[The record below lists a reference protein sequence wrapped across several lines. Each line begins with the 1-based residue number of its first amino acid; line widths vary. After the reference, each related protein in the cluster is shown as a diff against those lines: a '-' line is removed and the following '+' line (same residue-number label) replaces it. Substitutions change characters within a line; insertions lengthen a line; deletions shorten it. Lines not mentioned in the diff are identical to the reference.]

1 MFEKFNGG
9 CLCKSKLTERD
20 VTMEMYSLVSLELI
34 GASVFA
40 LSIYYAK
47 DII

>member
-20 VTMEMYSLVSLELI
+20 VTMEMCSLVSLELI
-34 GASVFA
+34 EF
-40 LSIYYAK
+40 
-47 DII
+47 